1 MLRLVVGLISLVL
14 LAFLLAEFFI
24 VFLLPR
30 RVKRDPAIA
39 RAILRTL
46 WIPWRG
52 TAGRLP
58 TRAADTMLGFF
69 GPIGLVAI
77 LGLLSVGVILCYAGL
92 YWATSTHVGAPHTAG
107 CADDLYFSAAAFV
120 SATTTSVPTGGAGR
134 LIQVVEAAN
143 GLGFLA
149 IAIGYLPALY
159 QAFSQREVAV
169 SRLDARASSPPSAAL
184 LLERCG
190 ERGGWADLDAYLSEW
205 ETWTAELMETH
216 LGYPILGWF
225 RSQHVNQNW
234 LAALTTVVDA
244 SAYAIAYGPYD
255 ETEGAELTFRI
266 GRHALADLAYVFSTR
281 RVERDPEPRSRTRLT
296 DEDLA
301 ELRAGL
307 EGSGLHSDAGDDAA
321 ERLEQLRSEYE
332 PYAIAIAVQLAL
344 TLPDWLPSE
353 QVRENWRT
361 PPETRRG
368 SRLP

>member
-1 MLRLVVGLISLVL
+1 MHIFVGVISLVL

-52 TAGRLP
+52 TADLLSK
-58 TRAADTMLGFF
+58 RAADTMLGFF
-69 GPIGLVAI
+69 GPLGLVAI
-77 LGLLSVGVILCYAGL
+77 LGLLSLGVILCYAGL
-92 YWATSTHVGAPHTAG
+92 YWAASTHLGAPHA
-107 CADDLYFSAAAFV
+107 ASFPNELYFSAATFV
-120 SATTTSVPTGGAGR
+120 SATTTSVPSGGIGR

-169 SRLDARASSPPSAAL
+169 SRLDTRAGSPPSAAL
-184 LLERCG
+184 LLARSG
-190 ERGGWADLDAYLSEW
+190 QRGGWSDLDEYLGEW

-216 LGYPILGWF
+216 LGYPMLGWF

-244 SAYAIAYGPYD
+244 SAYAIA
-255 ETEGAELTFRI
+255 
-266 GRHALADLAYVFSTR
+266 
-281 RVERDPEPRSRTRLT
+281 
-296 DEDLA
+296 
-301 ELRAGL
+301 
-307 EGSGLHSDAGDDAA
+307 
-321 ERLEQLRSEYE
+321 
-332 PYAIAIAVQLAL
+332 
-344 TLPDWLPSE
+344 
-353 QVRENWRT
+353 
-361 PPETRRG
+361 
-368 SRLP
+368 